1 MAKKSVKRRSRGTGF
16 VLLLILL
23 AIATI
28 FGGYFYA
35 SRKDSNGK
43 VAEPPA
49 EKPQAMHLDLRGR
62 SKNAHEAID
71 AIIAGKADWQR
82 AGTAFEEKKE
92 IRIDKKGNI
101 LWNQRK
107 LELAVPANE
116 DLETAASW
124 LTGKVK
130 AENLF
135 VVSRESSS
143 HKGANVLQ
151 LEIAIYGKAGE
162 QEVKCV
168 IDKITLFSMA
178 KQKKY
183 SGYMAVIIDDCG
195 YDLEPVR
202 ILAQLP
208 VKMTFAVLPFKKN
221 SKAALNLI
229 KSSGREA
236 MLHLPMEPLNPAAAS
251 EGKMVTVAMTRDEAR
266 AFTREA
272 LASLPGISG
281 VNNHQGSKATSNRAT
296 MKAVL
301 EEVKNQGLYFIDS
314 NTHAKS
320 IGNVVAGEM
329 GVRSARNQRF
339 LDNSSDVEEIKK
351 QIWSAAALAD
361 KTGSAVAICHARPA
375 TARAWAEV
383 FQEVKDSGIKFVS
396 VSAIVN

>member
-1 MAKKSVKRRSRGTGF
+1 
-16 VLLLILL
+16 
-23 AIATI
+23 
-28 FGGYFYA
+28 
-35 SRKDSNGK
+35 
-43 VAEPPA
+43 
-49 EKPQAMHLDLRGR
+49 
-62 SKNAHEAID
+62 
-71 AIIAGKADWQR
+71 
-82 AGTAFEEKKE
+82 
-92 IRIDKKGNI
+92 

-143 HKGANVLQ
+143 HKGANALQ

-202 ILAQLP
+202 MLAQLP

-251 EGKMVTVAMTRDEAR
+251 EV
-266 AFTREA
+266 
-272 LASLPGISG
+272 
-281 VNNHQGSKATSNRAT
+281 
-296 MKAVL
+296 
-301 EEVKNQGLYFIDS
+301 
-314 NTHAKS
+314 
-320 IGNVVAGEM
+320 
-329 GVRSARNQRF
+329 
-339 LDNSSDVEEIKK
+339 
-351 QIWSAAALAD
+351 
-361 KTGSAVAICHARPA
+361 
-375 TARAWAEV
+375 
-383 FQEVKDSGIKFVS
+383 
-396 VSAIVN
+396 